1 MQSTTQSKGRV
12 ERAFGTAQ
20 DRLVKEM
27 RIAGID
33 TLNAANRYPEAHW
46 TPFWNTRF
54 AVEPT
59 ERHDAHRP
67 LPRDADLDGVFAE
80 TADRVIARDFT
91 IRFANRRWQIPEQEA
106 QGLRPGTKVV
116 VEQRLNGELRFR
128 TGDRYLAVLS
138 LPRPAR
144 RARRKPP
151 EHQRPSK
158 VQTLRPASTTPTRDD
173 HPWVTHHADPDT
185 TIAGRARHR
194 NGPSGK
200 RNGKAPAPADLN
212 SAASR

>member
-1 MQSTTQSKGRV
+1 MLVFDSSGRRGV
-12 ERAFGTAQ
+12 RVAIC
-20 DRLVKEM
+20 R
-27 RIAGID
+27 
-33 TLNAANRYPEAHW
+33 
-46 TPFWNTRF
+46 PFWVGFGGQMRVIAKTCRT
-54 AVEPT
+54 AVEMSPFSAVEMSSFGPCSVVSEQRT
-59 ERHDAHRP
+59 K
-67 LPRDADLDGVFAE
+67 LFAE
-80 TADRVIARDFT
+80 PADRVIARDFT

-116 VEQRLNGELRFR
+116 VEQRLNGEIRFR

-151 EHQRPSK
+151 EHQEPSK
-158 VQTLRPASTTPTRDD
+158 VQTLRPASPRPNKED

-194 NGPSGK
+194 NGPFGK
-200 RNGKAPAPADLN
+200 RNDKAPARAVLN
-212 SAASR
+212 SPAAR